1 MFEYMWAVWLGVFVI
16 MIIVE
21 ASTVELVSMFFALGS
36 LVALIISFIPGVEWW
51 IQLIVFVVISGVSL
65 LGLRPLI
72 KKYFSR
78 EKRNTNVDEFVGKKV
93 TIVDVNGD
101 GYPEAKLNGV
111 LWRVSLEDE
120 EDSIKA
126 GEKAVV
132 VKIEGNRLVVRKEY

>member
-1 MFEYMWAVWLGVFVI
+1 MFEYMWAIWLGVFVI

-93 TIVDVNGD
+93 TIVDINGD